1 MKIVKSKKIND
12 MILEILGAVL
22 MAIGVNFF
30 YDPIG
35 MVTGGVTGLAIII
48 KELTGNFIVGGIPL
62 WFTNIFINI
71 FLFLGS
77 FKILGKEFLKKT
89 VFTTVMFSIALYLVP
104 VIDIAKGDYLLA
116 AVFGSVLGGTGIGL
130 VFSVSSSTGGTD
142 VLGAILHKYFR
153 HYSIAQI
160 IMVIDG
166 AIVLLGALIYGIEAA
181 LYSTIAVFLASKVM
195 DGVLEGFKFAKLAF
209 IISDNYIEIANT
221 VMEDMERGVTGLS
234 ARGMYSNAEKQ
245 MLVCAVSQKEIIT
258 LMDIV
263 AKKDP
268 KAFMIV
274 TDAREVLGEGFIE
287 YKHGKC

>member
-1 MKIVKSKKIND
+1 MKIVKSKKLND
-12 MILEILGAVL
+12 MILEVLGVIL
-22 MAIGVNFF
+22 MAVGVNMF
-30 YDPIG
+30 YDPTG
-35 MVTGGVTGLAIII
+35 MVTGGVTGLAIIL
-48 KELTGNFIVGGIPL
+48 KEVTGNLIEGGIPL
-62 WFTNIFINI
+62 WFTNTFINL

-77 FKILGKEFLKKT
+77 YKILGKEFLKKT
-89 VFTTVMFSIALYLVP
+89 VFTTLMFSLALYVVP
-104 VIDIAKGDYLLA
+104 VVDIAKGDYLLA

-130 VFSVSSSTGGTD
+130 VFSVASSTGGTD

-160 IMVIDG
+160 IMVVDG
-166 AIVLLGALIYGIEAA
+166 AIVLLGALVYGIEAA
-181 LYSTIAVFLASKVM
+181 LYATIAVYLTSKVM
-195 DGVLEGFKFAKLAF
+195 DGILEGFKFAKLAF
-209 IISDNYIEIANT
+209 VISDNYKEIANT
-221 VMEDMERGVTGLS
+221 IMIDMERGVTGLS

-263 AKKDP
+263 GKKDP

-287 YKHGKC
+287 YR